1 VQVRTKR
8 EESESHSKVV
18 PTRYYSTKLD
28 FVKGKDEVRDAQPG
42 LAVPRRKRK
51 NLTQRGDSRDKTH
64 RSEERFLTAQADRFA
79 GAKRKEKAS
88 ACSVRNDGGWAG
100 RLAGRWGDTSDDRG

>member
-51 NLTQRGDSRDKTH
+51 NLTQRGDSRDKTI
-64 RSEERFLTAQADRFA
+64 E
-79 GAKRKEKAS
+79 AKRDSSLRRPTAS
-88 ACSVRNDGGWAG
+88 RERSGKKKRRPAPFGMTVGRQVGW
-100 RLAGRWGDTSDDRG
+100 LGDRETR